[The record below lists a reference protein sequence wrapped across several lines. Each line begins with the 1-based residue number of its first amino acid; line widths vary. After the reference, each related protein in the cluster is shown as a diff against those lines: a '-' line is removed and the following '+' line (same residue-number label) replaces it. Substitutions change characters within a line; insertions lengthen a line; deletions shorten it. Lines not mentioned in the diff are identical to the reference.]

1 MTYDQL
7 VTKIR
12 AYTEVDENVLTSTII
27 DGFIQDAEFRL
38 VRDVDSDNNRR
49 YATSSTVNG
58 QKFLD
63 TPENIL
69 IIRSAQISDQGDFE
83 SGSTRTFLE
92 KRDTSFISEYNSTG
106 ATGQPKYYANWDE
119 NTIAFAP
126 IPDDTY
132 AVQVNYIL
140 KPTGL
145 SSSTTTTYLSE
156 EFPNGLLYACLVEA
170 YGYLKGPADM
180 LQLYEQ
186 KYTQSVQGFLTEQV
200 GRRRQDEYQN
210 GVPRLSKQ

>member
-1 MTYDQL
+1 MTYDEL

-49 YATSSTVNG
+49 YATSSTTNG

-63 TPENIL
+63 MPSNIL
-69 IIRSAQISDQGDFE
+69 IIRSAQISDQGNFDA
-83 SGSTRTFLE
+83 GSTRTFLE

-126 IPDDTY
+126 IPDDAY
-132 AVQVNYIL
+132 AVQINYIL

-145 SSSTTTTYLSE
+145 SSTTTTTYLSE